1 VAPLFRRRKP
11 SAEDSQLANDL
22 EARGF
27 FRYLDPTDAEKAK
40 AAVAKAG
47 IDAIWRVET
56 GRFVLGADAEDLAE
70 GGITDWLDEL
80 RPALKRMGVRIPDDV
95 EQEIDESR
103 YVVHAGGRDYT
114 IYDLEGADAAAAE
127 DGALLWGLSW
137 SRAFGLLNDL
147 LQQAGSG
154 ERAYAGSDV
163 GVWFLTPELF
173 EALVAELGDDRERP
187 YVPNEQPRAF
197 GEPGQGR
204 GLAPP

>member
-11 SAEDSQLANDL
+11 SAEDVQLANDL

-27 FRYLDPTDAEKAK
+27 FRYLHPEDAARAK
-40 AAVAKAG
+40 AAVAKDG
-47 IDAIWRVET
+47 IGAIWRVET
-56 GRFVLGADAEDLAE
+56 GRFVLAGDAEDLAE
-70 GGITDWLDEL
+70 GGVVAWLDEL
-80 RPALKRMGVRIPDDV
+80 RPALGRMGVRIDADV
-95 EQEIDESR
+95 TQEFEESR

-147 LQQAGSG
+147 LEQAGSG
-154 ERAYAGSDV
+154 ERAYAGSDA
-163 GVWFLTPELF
+163 GVWLLTPELH
-173 EALVAELGDDRERP
+173 EALAAELGDDRERP
-187 YVPNEQPRAF
+187 YVPNEQPRWF

-204 GLAPP
+204 GSAPP

>member
-1 VAPLFRRRKP
+1 MR
-11 SAEDSQLANDL
+11 LAHDL
-22 EARGF
+22 EVRGF
-27 FRYLDPTDAEKAK
+27 FRYLNSEDAARTK
-40 AAVAKAG
+40 AAIEKDG
-47 IDAIWRVET
+47 IRAIWRVET

-70 GGITDWLDEL
+70 GGIVDWLDDL
-80 RPALKRMGVRIPDDV
+80 RPTLERMGTR
-95 EQEIDESR
+95 IDEEITQELDDSR

-147 LQQAGSG
+147 LEQAGSG

-163 GVWFLTPELF
+163 GVWLLTPELF
-173 EALVAELGDDRERP
+173 ELLKAELGDDRERP
-187 YVPNEQPRAF
+187 YVPNEHPPWF

-204 GLAPP
+204 GSAPP

>member
-1 VAPLFRRRKP
+1 MARLFRRRKP
-11 SAEDSQLANDL
+11 SAADVQLANDL

-27 FRYLDPTDAEKAK
+27 FRYLDPEDAEKAK
-40 AAVAKAG
+40 AAVTRDG
-47 IDAIWRVET
+47 IGAIWRVET

-70 GGITDWLDEL
+70 GGVVDWLEEL
-80 RPALKRMGVRIPDDV
+80 RPTLERIGARIDV
-95 EQEIDESR
+95 DVTQEFEESR
-103 YVVHAGGRDYT
+103 YVVHAGGRDYM

-147 LQQAGSG
+147 LEQAGSG
-154 ERAYAGSDV
+154 ERAYAGSDA

-187 YVPNEQPRAF
+187 YVPNEQPPWF

-204 GLAPP
+204 GSAPP